1 MRIELDADWFID
13 ADPSCATLYRKRVIT
28 GENDRGKKAKAEN
41 IGKIHESSEGH
52 YGTVSQACQGY
63 LNKNV
68 ASMEGMLTATQII
81 AAWQDCVTSIQK
93 QVKPLQESLR
103 AKPEEAAK

>member
-1 MRIELDADWFID
+1 MRLELDSDWFID
-13 ADPSCATLYRKRVIT
+13 ADPSCATLYSKHVIT
-28 GENDRGKKAKAEN
+28 GEGGRGKKAKAEN

-52 YGTVSQACQGY
+52 YGTIVQACQGY

-81 AAWQDCVTSIQK
+81 AAWQDCVATIQK
-93 QVKPLQESLR
+93 AVGPLRDKPML
-103 AKPEEAAK
+103 AEATK